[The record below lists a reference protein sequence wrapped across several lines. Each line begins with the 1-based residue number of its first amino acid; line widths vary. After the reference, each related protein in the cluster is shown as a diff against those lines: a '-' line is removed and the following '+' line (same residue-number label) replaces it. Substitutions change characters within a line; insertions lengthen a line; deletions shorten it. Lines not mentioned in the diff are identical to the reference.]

1 MHVFGHR
8 SHARGIEIAF
18 KAEYLIDALR
28 RMESDQ
34 VALWL
39 SAPDR
44 AGLLEPAGN
53 ISPADEGFLY
63 VCMPVRLL

>member
-1 MHVFGHR
+1 MVVELVR
-8 SHARGIEIAF
+8 PPARGIEIAF

-28 RMESDQ
+28 RMESEQ

-39 SAPDR
+39 SAPSGPGSWNPR
-44 AGLLEPAGN
+44 GN
-53 ISPADEGFLY
+53 LAPEDEGFLY